1 VFVLNNSNRKQGF
14 SSQIEDDPVLQIFGR
29 KTDTYPFAEER
40 RLFYVA
46 LTRAKKTSFFDG

>member
-1 VFVLNNSNRKQGF
+1 MFVLNNSNRKQGF